1 MIFNKLKFTFAF
13 NIMRNILLFFIL
25 SQAGIV
31 FGQEN
36 YKILMHK
43 GNKNFDQKNYDEASQ
58 FYSEASKQK
67 VKDFGSH
74 YNLGNAFYRKEMY
87 EDAIAQ
93 YEKSL
98 ENAENESQR
107 VSALYNMGN
116 AYFQQGNS
124 KKAVDFYKK
133 ALKLDPENDKILH
146 NLRIAQKKE
155 EKKQNQSEKKSQK
168 EQNQQDKENQQQNN
182 NQQQDIDRYSP
193 EKDRFRKEKNENKH
207 DQDSEN
213 QLKKQEK
220 REEEELLKQIAE
232 REQHAA
238 RRALGSRGY
247 ANPRSNEKD
256 W

>member
-25 SQAGIV
+25 CQAGIV

-43 GNKNFDQKNYDEASQ
+43 GNKNFDQKNYDEAFQ
-58 FYSEASKQK
+58 LYSEASQQK
-67 VKDFGSH
+67 AKDFGSH
-74 YNLGNAFYRKEMY
+74 YNLGNAFYRKGMY

-124 KKAVDFYKK
+124 KKAVDSYKK
-133 ALKLDPENDKILH
+133 ALKLDPDNDKILH

-155 EKKQNQSEKKSQK
+155 EKKQNQSENQSQK
-168 EQNQQDKENQQQNN
+168 EQNQQDKDNQQQNN

-193 EKDRFRKEKNENKH
+193 EKDRFRKENNENKQE
-207 DQDSEN
+207 QDSEN

>member
-13 NIMRNILLFFIL
+13 DIMRNILLFFIL
-25 SQAGIV
+25 CQTAIV

-43 GNKNFDQKNYDEASQ
+43 GNKNFYQKNYDEASQ
-58 FYSEASKQK
+58 LYSEASQQK
-67 VKDFGSH
+67 AKDFGSH

-98 ENAENESQR
+98 ENAEHESQR

-124 KKAVDFYKK
+124 KKAVDSYKK
-133 ALKLDPENDKILH
+133 ALKLDPNNDKILH

-155 EKKQNQSEKKSQK
+155 EKKQNQSENQSQK
-168 EQNQQDKENQQQNN
+168 EQNQQDKDNQQQNN

-193 EKDRFRKEKNENKH
+193 EKDRFRKENNENQH
-207 DQDSEN
+207 EQDSEN

-220 REEEELLKQIAE
+220 REEKELLKQIAE

>member
-43 GNKNFDQKNYDEASQ
+43 GNKNFDEKNYDEASQ
-58 FYSEASKQK
+58 LYSEASQQK
-67 VKDFGSH
+67 AKDFGSH

-87 EDAIAQ
+87 EDAISQ

-133 ALKLDPENDKILH
+133 ALKLDPNNDKILH

-193 EKDRFRKEKNENKH
+193 EKDRFRKENNENQH
-207 DQDSEN
+207 EQDSEN

-220 REEEELLKQIAE
+220 REETELLKQIAE

>member
-25 SQAGIV
+25 CQAGIV

-58 FYSEASKQK
+58 LYSEASQQK
-67 VKDFGSH
+67 AKDFGSH

-98 ENAENESQR
+98 ENAKNENQR

-124 KKAVDFYKK
+124 KRAVDFYKK
-133 ALKLDPENDKILH
+133 ALKLDPDNDKILH

-168 EQNQQDKENQQQNN
+168 EQNQQNKDNQQQNN

-193 EKDRFRKEKNENKH
+193 EKDRFRKENNENQHK
-207 DQDSEN
+207 QDSEN
-213 QLKKQEK
+213 QLKKQKK

-232 REQHAA
+232 KEQHAA

>member
-58 FYSEASKQK
+58 FYSEASQQK
-67 VKDFGSH
+67 AKDFGSH

-133 ALKLDPENDKILH
+133 ALKLDPDNDKILH

-193 EKDRFRKEKNENKH
+193 EKDRFRKENNENQH
-207 DQDSEN
+207 EQDSEN

>member
-25 SQAGIV
+25 CQTTIV

-43 GNKNFDQKNYDEASQ
+43 GNKNFDEKNYDEASQ
-58 FYSEASKQK
+58 LYSEASQQK
-67 VKDFGSH
+67 AKDFGSH
-74 YNLGNAFYRKEMY
+74 YNLGNAFYRKGMY

-98 ENAENESQR
+98 EYAENEGQR

-124 KKAVDFYKK
+124 KKAVDSYKK
-133 ALKLDPENDKILH
+133 ALKLDPNNDKILH

-155 EKKQNQSEKKSQK
+155 KKKQNQSENKSQK
-168 EQNQQDKENQQQNN
+168 EQNQQDNQQQNN

-193 EKDRFRKEKNENKH
+193 EKDRFRKENNENQH
-207 DQDSEN
+207 EQDSEN

>member
-25 SQAGIV
+25 CQTAIV

-58 FYSEASKQK
+58 LYSEASQQK
-67 VKDFGSH
+67 AKDFGSH

-124 KKAVDFYKK
+124 KKAVDSYKK
-133 ALKLDPENDKILH
+133 ALKLDPDNDKILH

-168 EQNQQDKENQQQNN
+168 EQNQQD

-193 EKDRFRKEKNENKH
+193 EKDRFRKENNENQH
-207 DQDSEN
+207 EQDSEN

-232 REQHAA
+232 KEQHAA

>member
-13 NIMRNILLFFIL
+13 DIMRNILLFFIL
-25 SQAGIV
+25 CQAGIV

-58 FYSEASKQK
+58 FYSEASQQK
-67 VKDFGSH
+67 AKDFGSH

-124 KKAVDFYKK
+124 KKAVDSYKK
-133 ALKLDPENDKILH
+133 ALKLDPDNDKILH

-155 EKKQNQSEKKSQK
+155 EKKQKQSEKKSQK

-193 EKDRFRKEKNENKH
+193 EKDRFRKENNENQH
-207 DQDSEN
+207 EQDSEN

-232 REQHAA
+232 REQYAA

>member
-25 SQAGIV
+25 CQAGIV

-58 FYSEASKQK
+58 LYSEASQQK
-67 VKDFGSH
+67 AKDFGSH

-124 KKAVDFYKK
+124 KKAVDSYKK
-133 ALKLDPENDKILH
+133 ALKLDPDNDKILH

-193 EKDRFRKEKNENKH
+193 EKDRFRKENNENQH
-207 DQDSEN
+207 EQDSEN

>member
-58 FYSEASKQK
+58 LYSEASQQK
-67 VKDFGSH
+67 AKDFGSH

-116 AYFQQGNS
+116 ADFQQGNS

-133 ALKLDPENDKILH
+133 ALKLDPESDKILH

-168 EQNQQDKENQQQNN
+168 EQNQQDKDNQ
-182 NQQQDIDRYSP
+182 QQQDIDRYSP
-193 EKDRFRKEKNENKH
+193 EKDRFRKENNENQH
-207 DQDSEN
+207 EQDSEN

-220 REEEELLKQIAE
+220 RKEEELLKQIAE

-238 RRALGSRGY
+238 RRALGSRRY
-247 ANPRSNEKD
+247 TNPRSNEKD

>member
-25 SQAGIV
+25 CQAGIV

-43 GNKNFDQKNYDEASQ
+43 GNKNFDQKNYDEASLL
-58 FYSEASKQK
+58 YSEASQQK
-67 VKDFGSH
+67 AKDFGSH

-124 KKAVDFYKK
+124 KKAVDSYKK
-133 ALKLDPENDKILH
+133 ALKLDPNNDKILH

-168 EQNQQDKENQQQNN
+168 EQNQQDKDNQQQNN

-193 EKDRFRKEKNENKH
+193 EKDRFRKENNENKH
-207 DQDSEN
+207 EQGSEN

-220 REEEELLKQIAE
+220 REEEELLKQIGE

>member
-25 SQAGIV
+25 CQAGIV

-43 GNKNFDQKNYDEASQ
+43 GNKNFNQKNYDEASQ
-58 FYSEASKQK
+58 FYSEASQQK
-67 VKDFGSH
+67 AKDFGSH

-124 KKAVDFYKK
+124 KKAVDSYKK
-133 ALKLDPENDKILH
+133 ALKLDPDNDKILH

-193 EKDRFRKEKNENKH
+193 EKDRFRKENNENQH
-207 DQDSEN
+207 EQDSEN

>member
-13 NIMRNILLFFIL
+13 DIMRNILLFFIL
-25 SQAGIV
+25 CQAGIV

-58 FYSEASKQK
+58 LYSEASQQK
-67 VKDFGSH
+67 AKDFGSH

-98 ENAENESQR
+98 ENAENENQR

-133 ALKLDPENDKILH
+133 ALKLDPNNDKILH

-155 EKKQNQSEKKSQK
+155 EKKQNQSENQSQK
-168 EQNQQDKENQQQNN
+168 EQNQQDKDNQQQNN
-182 NQQQDIDRYSP
+182 NQQQDMDRYSP
-193 EKDRFRKEKNENKH
+193 EKDRFRKENNENH
-207 DQDSEN
+207 HEQDSEN

-220 REEEELLKQIAE
+220 KEEEELLKQIAE

>member
-1 MIFNKLKFTFAF
+1 VIFNKLKFTFAF

-25 SQAGIV
+25 CQTTIV

-58 FYSEASKQK
+58 LYSEASQQK
-67 VKDFGSH
+67 AKDFGSH

-133 ALKLDPENDKILH
+133 ALKLDPNNDKILH

-168 EQNQQDKENQQQNN
+168 EQNQQDKDNQQQNN

-193 EKDRFRKEKNENKH
+193 EKDRFRKENDENH
-207 DQDSEN
+207 HEQDSEN

-220 REEEELLKQIAE
+220 REEEELLKQIGE

>member
-25 SQAGIV
+25 CQAGIV

-43 GNKNFDQKNYDEASQ
+43 GSKNFDQKNYDEASQ
-58 FYSEASKQK
+58 LYSEASQQK
-67 VKDFGSH
+67 AKDFGSH

-168 EQNQQDKENQQQNN
+168 EQNQQNKDNQQQNN

-193 EKDRFRKEKNENKH
+193 EKDRFRKENNENQH
-207 DQDSEN
+207 EQDFEN
-213 QLKKQEK
+213 QLKKQKK

-232 REQHAA
+232 KEQHTA

>member
-13 NIMRNILLFFIL
+13 DIMRNILLFFIL
-25 SQAGIV
+25 CQAGIV

-58 FYSEASKQK
+58 LYSEASQQK
-67 VKDFGSH
+67 AKDFGSH

-98 ENAENESQR
+98 ENAENEGQR

-133 ALKLDPENDKILH
+133 ALKLDPNNDKILH

-168 EQNQQDKENQQQNN
+168 EQNQQDKDNQ
-182 NQQQDIDRYSP
+182 QQQDIDRYSP
-193 EKDRFRKEKNENKH
+193 EKDRFRKENNENQH
-207 DQDSEN
+207 EQDSEN

>member
-25 SQAGIV
+25 CQTTIV

-43 GNKNFDQKNYDEASQ
+43 GNKNFDEKNYDEASQ
-58 FYSEASKQK
+58 LYSEASQQK
-67 VKDFGSH
+67 AKDFGSR

-124 KKAVDFYKK
+124 KKAVDSYKK
-133 ALKLDPENDKILH
+133 ALKLDPDNDKILH

-155 EKKQNQSEKKSQK
+155 KKKQNQSENKSQK
-168 EQNQQDKENQQQNN
+168 EQNQQDNQQQNN

-193 EKDRFRKEKNENKH
+193 EKDRFRKENNENQH
-207 DQDSEN
+207 EQDSEN

>member
-1 MIFNKLKFTFAF
+1 
-13 NIMRNILLFFIL
+13 MRNILLFFIL
-25 SQAGIV
+25 CQAGIV

-43 GNKNFDQKNYDEASQ
+43 GNKNFDQKNYDEAFQ
-58 FYSEASKQK
+58 LYSEASQQK
-67 VKDFGSH
+67 AKDFGSH
-74 YNLGNAFYRKEMY
+74 YNLGNAFYRKGMY

-124 KKAVDFYKK
+124 KKAVDSYKK
-133 ALKLDPENDKILH
+133 ALKLDPDNDKILH

-168 EQNQQDKENQQQNN
+168 EQNQQDNQQQNN

-193 EKDRFRKEKNENKH
+193 EKDRFRKENNENKQE
-207 DQDSEN
+207 QDSEN

>member
-1 MIFNKLKFTFAF
+1 
-13 NIMRNILLFFIL
+13 MRNILLFFIL
-25 SQAGIV
+25 CQTAIV

-58 FYSEASKQK
+58 LYSEASQQK
-67 VKDFGSH
+67 AKDFGSH

-98 ENAENESQR
+98 ENAKNENQR

-124 KKAVDFYKK
+124 KKAVDSYKK
-133 ALKLDPENDKILH
+133 ALKLDPNNDKILH

-168 EQNQQDKENQQQNN
+168 EQNQQDKD

-193 EKDRFRKEKNENKH
+193 EKDRFRKENNENKH
-207 DQDSEN
+207 EQDFEN

>member
-13 NIMRNILLFFIL
+13 DIMRNILLFFIL
-25 SQAGIV
+25 CQTAIV

-58 FYSEASKQK
+58 LYSEASQQK
-67 VKDFGSH
+67 AKDFGSH

-98 ENAENESQR
+98 ENAKNENQR

-124 KKAVDFYKK
+124 KKAVDSYKK
-133 ALKLDPENDKILH
+133 ALKLDPNNDKILH

-168 EQNQQDKENQQQNN
+168 EQNQQDKD

-193 EKDRFRKEKNENKH
+193 EKDRFRKENNENKH
-207 DQDSEN
+207 EQDFEN

>member
-1 MIFNKLKFTFAF
+1 
-13 NIMRNILLFFIL
+13 MRNILLFFIL
-25 SQAGIV
+25 CQTAIV

-58 FYSEASKQK
+58 LYSEASQQK
-67 VKDFGSH
+67 AKDFGSH

-124 KKAVDFYKK
+124 KKAVDSYKK
-133 ALKLDPENDKILH
+133 ALKLDPDNDKILH

-168 EQNQQDKENQQQNN
+168 EQNQQD

-193 EKDRFRKEKNENKH
+193 EKDRFRKENNENQH
-207 DQDSEN
+207 EQDSEN

-232 REQHAA
+232 KEQHAA

>member
-25 SQAGIV
+25 CQVGIV

-58 FYSEASKQK
+58 LYSEASQQK
-67 VKDFGSH
+67 AKDFGSH

-87 EDAIAQ
+87 EDAISQ

-98 ENAENESQR
+98 EYAKNENQR

-133 ALKLDPENDKILH
+133 ALKLDPDNDKILH

-193 EKDRFRKEKNENKH
+193 EKDRFRKENNENKH
-207 DQDSEN
+207 EQDSEN

-220 REEEELLKQIAE
+220 REEEELLKQIGE
-232 REQHAA
+232 KEQHAA

>member
-25 SQAGIV
+25 CQTTIV

-43 GNKNFDQKNYDEASQ
+43 GNKNFDKKNYDEASQ
-58 FYSEASKQK
+58 FYSEASQQK
-67 VKDFGSH
+67 AKDFGSH

-193 EKDRFRKEKNENKH
+193 EKDRFRKENNENQH
-207 DQDSEN
+207 EQDSEN

-247 ANPRSNEKD
+247 ANSRSNEKD

>member
-58 FYSEASKQK
+58 LYSEASQQK
-67 VKDFGSH
+67 AKDFGSH

-124 KKAVDFYKK
+124 KKAVDSYKK
-133 ALKLDPENDKILH
+133 ALKLDPDNDKILH

-155 EKKQNQSEKKSQK
+155 EKKQNQSEKKTQK
-168 EQNQQDKENQQQNN
+168 EQNQQDKDNQQQNN

-193 EKDRFRKEKNENKH
+193 EKDRFRKEKNENQH
-207 DQDSEN
+207 EQDSEN

-220 REEEELLKQIAE
+220 REEEELLKQIGE

>member
-13 NIMRNILLFFIL
+13 DIMRNILLFFIL
-25 SQAGIV
+25 CQAGIV

-58 FYSEASKQK
+58 LYSEASQQK
-67 VKDFGSH
+67 AKDFGSH

-98 ENAENESQR
+98 EYAENESQR
-107 VSALYNMGN
+107 VLALYNMGN

-133 ALKLDPENDKILH
+133 ALKLDPNNDKILH

-168 EQNQQDKENQQQNN
+168 EQNQQDNQQQNN

-193 EKDRFRKEKNENKH
+193 EKDRFRKENNENKH
-207 DQDSEN
+207 EQDSEN

>member
-25 SQAGIV
+25 CQAGIV

-58 FYSEASKQK
+58 LYSEASQQK
-67 VKDFGSH
+67 AKDFGSH
-74 YNLGNAFYRKEMY
+74 YNLGNAFYRKGMY

-168 EQNQQDKENQQQNN
+168 EQNQQN

-193 EKDRFRKEKNENKH
+193 EKDRFRKENNENKH
-207 DQDSEN
+207 EQDSEN

-220 REEEELLKQIAE
+220 REEELLKQIGE

-247 ANPRSNEKD
+247 TNPRSNEKD

>member
-25 SQAGIV
+25 CQTTIV

-43 GNKNFDQKNYDEASQ
+43 GNKKFDQKNYDEASQ
-58 FYSEASKQK
+58 LYLEASQQK
-67 VKDFGSH
+67 AKDFGSH

-124 KKAVDFYKK
+124 SKAVDFYKK
-133 ALKLDPENDKILH
+133 ALKIEPNNDKILH

-168 EQNQQDKENQQQNN
+168 EQNQQDNQQQNN

-193 EKDRFRKEKNENKH
+193 EKDRFRKENNENQH
-207 DQDSEN
+207 EQDSEN

-220 REEEELLKQIAE
+220 REEEELLKQIGE

-238 RRALGSRGY
+238 RRALRSRGY

>member
-25 SQAGIV
+25 CQAGIV

-43 GNKNFDQKNYDEASQ
+43 GSKNFDQKNYDEASQ
-58 FYSEASKQK
+58 LYSEASQQK
-67 VKDFGSH
+67 AKDFGSH

-168 EQNQQDKENQQQNN
+168 EQNQQNKDNQQQNN

-193 EKDRFRKEKNENKH
+193 EKDRFRKENNENQH
-207 DQDSEN
+207 EQDSEN

>member
-25 SQAGIV
+25 SQTAVV

-58 FYSEASKQK
+58 LYSEASQQK
-67 VKDFGSH
+67 AKDFGSH
-74 YNLGNAFYRKEMY
+74 YNLGNVFYRKGMY

-133 ALKLDPENDKILH
+133 ALKLDPDNDKILH
-146 NLRIAQKKE
+146 NLRIAQKNE
-155 EKKQNQSEKKSQK
+155 EKKQN
-168 EQNQQDKENQQQNN
+168 QQNN

-193 EKDRFRKEKNENKH
+193 EKDRFRKENDENKH
-207 DQDSEN
+207 EQDSEN

-220 REEEELLKQIAE
+220 REEEELLKQISE
-232 REQHAA
+232 KEQHTA

>member
-13 NIMRNILLFFIL
+13 DIMRNILLFFIL

-43 GNKNFDQKNYDEASQ
+43 GNKNFDEKNYDEASQ
-58 FYSEASKQK
+58 LYSEASQQK
-67 VKDFGSH
+67 AKDFGSH
-74 YNLGNAFYRKEMY
+74 YNLGNAFYRKGMY
-87 EDAIAQ
+87 EDAISQ

-133 ALKLDPENDKILH
+133 ALKLDPNNDKILH

-155 EKKQNQSEKKSQK
+155 EKKQNQSENQSQK
-168 EQNQQDKENQQQNN
+168 EQN
-182 NQQQDIDRYSP
+182 QQDIDRYSP
-193 EKDRFRKEKNENKH
+193 EKDRFRKENNENKH
-207 DQDSEN
+207 EQDSEN

-220 REEEELLKQIAE
+220 REEEELLKQIGE

>member
-25 SQAGIV
+25 SQTAVV

-58 FYSEASKQK
+58 FYSEASQQK
-67 VKDFGSH
+67 AKDFGSH

-133 ALKLDPENDKILH
+133 ALKLDPDNDKILH

-168 EQNQQDKENQQQNN
+168 EQNQQNKDNQQQNN

-193 EKDRFRKEKNENKH
+193 EKDRFRKENNENQH
-207 DQDSEN
+207 EQDSEN

-220 REEEELLKQIAE
+220 REEEELLKQIGE

>member
-25 SQAGIV
+25 CQAGIV

-43 GNKNFDQKNYDEASQ
+43 GNKNFNQKNYDEASQ
-58 FYSEASKQK
+58 FYSEASQQK
-67 VKDFGSH
+67 AKDFGSH

-124 KKAVDFYKK
+124 KKAVDSYKK
-133 ALKLDPENDKILH
+133 ALKLDPDNDKILH

-193 EKDRFRKEKNENKH
+193 EKDRFRKENNENKQE
-207 DQDSEN
+207 QDSEN

>member
-13 NIMRNILLFFIL
+13 DIMRNILLFFIL

-58 FYSEASKQK
+58 LYSEASQQK
-67 VKDFGSH
+67 AKDFGSH

-87 EDAIAQ
+87 EYAIAQ

-133 ALKLDPENDKILH
+133 ALKLEPNNDKILH

-193 EKDRFRKEKNENKH
+193 EKDRFRKENNENKH
-207 DQDSEN
+207 EQDSEN

-220 REEEELLKQIAE
+220 REEEELLKQIGE

>member
-25 SQAGIV
+25 CQTAIV

-58 FYSEASKQK
+58 LYSEASQQK
-67 VKDFGSH
+67 AKDFGSH

-124 KKAVDFYKK
+124 KKAVDSYKK
-133 ALKLDPENDKILH
+133 ALKLDPNNDKILH

-168 EQNQQDKENQQQNN
+168 GQNQQDKDNQQQNN

-193 EKDRFRKEKNENKH
+193 EKDRFREENNENQH
-207 DQDSEN
+207 EQDSEN

-220 REEEELLKQIAE
+220 REEEELLKQIGE

>member
-25 SQAGIV
+25 CQAGIV

-43 GNKNFDQKNYDEASQ
+43 GNKKFDQKNYDEASLL
-58 FYSEASKQK
+58 YSEASQQK

-124 KKAVDFYKK
+124 KKAVDSYKK
-133 ALKLDPENDKILH
+133 ALKLDPDNDKILH

-168 EQNQQDKENQQQNN
+168 EQNQQD

-193 EKDRFRKEKNENKH
+193 EKDRFRKENNENQH
-207 DQDSEN
+207 EQDSEN

-232 REQHAA
+232 KEQHAA

>member
-1 MIFNKLKFTFAF
+1 
-13 NIMRNILLFFIL
+13 MRNILLFFIL
-25 SQAGIV
+25 CQAGIV

-58 FYSEASKQK
+58 FYSEASQQK
-67 VKDFGSH
+67 AKDFGSH

-98 ENAENESQR
+98 ENAKNENQR

-124 KKAVDFYKK
+124 KRAVDFYKK
-133 ALKLDPENDKILH
+133 ALKLDPNNDKILH

-168 EQNQQDKENQQQNN
+168 EQNQQDNQQQNN

-193 EKDRFRKEKNENKH
+193 EKDRFRKENNENKH
-207 DQDSEN
+207 EQDSEN

>member
-25 SQAGIV
+25 CQAGIV

-43 GNKNFDQKNYDEASQ
+43 GNKKFDQKNYDEASLL
-58 FYSEASKQK
+58 YSEASQQK

-98 ENAENESQR
+98 ENAEHESQR

-124 KKAVDFYKK
+124 KKAVDSYKK

-168 EQNQQDKENQQQNN
+168 EQNQQDKD

-193 EKDRFRKEKNENKH
+193 EKDRFRKENNENKH
-207 DQDSEN
+207 EQDSEN

>member
-58 FYSEASKQK
+58 LYSEASQQK
-67 VKDFGSH
+67 AKDFGSH
-74 YNLGNAFYRKEMY
+74 YNLGNAFYRKGMY

-133 ALKLDPENDKILH
+133 ALKLDPDNDKILH

-193 EKDRFRKEKNENKH
+193 EKDRFRKENNENQH
-207 DQDSEN
+207 EQDSEN

-247 ANPRSNEKD
+247 ANSRSNEKD

>member
-25 SQAGIV
+25 CQTTIV

-43 GNKNFDQKNYDEASQ
+43 GNKNFDKKNYDEASQ
-58 FYSEASKQK
+58 FYSEASQQK
-67 VKDFGSH
+67 VKDFGPH
-74 YNLGNAFYRKEMY
+74 YNLANAFYRKEMY

-98 ENAENESQR
+98 EYAENESQR

-168 EQNQQDKENQQQNN
+168 EQNQQDKD

-193 EKDRFRKEKNENKH
+193 EKDRFRKENNENKH
-207 DQDSEN
+207 EQDSEN

>member
-1 MIFNKLKFTFAF
+1 
-13 NIMRNILLFFIL
+13 MRNILLFFIL
-25 SQAGIV
+25 CQTTIV

-43 GNKNFDQKNYDEASQ
+43 GNKNFDEKNYDEASQ
-58 FYSEASKQK
+58 LYSEASQQK
-67 VKDFGSH
+67 AKDFGSH
-74 YNLGNAFYRKEMY
+74 YNLGNAFYRKGMY

-98 ENAENESQR
+98 EYAENEGQR

-124 KKAVDFYKK
+124 KKAVDSYKK
-133 ALKLDPENDKILH
+133 ALKLDPNNDKILH

-168 EQNQQDKENQQQNN
+168 EQNQQDNQQQNN

-193 EKDRFRKEKNENKH
+193 EKDRFRKENNENQH
-207 DQDSEN
+207 EQDSEN